1 MTTFKYKVILIGDP
15 AVGKTSLLYR
25 YVRNDWAENYAMTIG
40 VQVLSKTLEF
50 NNDITIKLTLWD
62 IGGQKRFQELR
73 KHFFKATQGAFLVFD
88 LMREDTFKGVNEWLK
103 EAEGVVNYKIP
114 FILIGNKADL
124 IKEKGRVLNPKEA
137 ELFAAE
143 GKSTYIETSAK
154 TGKKV
159 EKAFRKLAMVIAKS
173 NGHEL

>member
-1 MTTFKYKVILIGDP
+1 MIGDP

-40 VQVLSKTLEF
+40 VQVLSKTIEF
-50 NNDITIKLTLWD
+50 SNDITIKLTLWD

-73 KHFFKATQGAFLVFD
+73 KHFFKATQGALLVFD
-88 LMREDTFKGVNEWLK
+88 LIREDTFKSVGEWLK
-103 EAEGVVNYKIP
+103 EAEGVINHKIP

-124 IKEKGRVLNPKEA
+124 IKEKGRTLNPKEA
-137 ELFAAE
+137 ELFAVE

-154 TGKKV
+154 TG
-159 EKAFRKLAMVIAKS
+159 ENIEDIFELLAIEMMKRVNLS
-173 NGHEL
+173 